1 LSIFSISGTDSV
13 VVLLVEEGGPAVT
26 GLLTGILGGIFGRV
40 VDGLTVVVE
49 VLDTETGLTGSGACS
64 TVPSVSFFDWASCS
78 LSLARSFM
86 ASMRCL

>member
-1 LSIFSISGTDSV
+1 MSIFSISGTASV
-13 VVLLVEEGGPAVT
+13 VLMVVEDVGPEVT

-40 VDGLTVVVE
+40 VEGLAVVVD
-49 VLDTETGLTGSGACS
+49 VLDTGTGLTDSGGCS
-64 TVPSVSFFDWASCS
+64 ASVSFFDWANCS

>member
-1 LSIFSISGTDSV
+1 MSIFSISGTAS
-13 VVLLVEEGGPAVT
+13 VVLLVVEDVGPEVT

-40 VDGLTVVVE
+40 VEGLAVVVD
-49 VLDTETGLTGSGACS
+49 VLDTETGLTDSGDCS
-64 TVPSVSFFDWASCS
+64 AVPSVSFFDWANCS